1 MKFKKSFVSLLLV
14 VALLCTMIVPASA
27 ATEPTLTVTPNV
39 TKINSGTGTADVIY
53 TVSLNPNGNQ
63 VAAFQFALTA
73 PEGMTLSK
81 DEVYDQS
88 DDGYWINQEQ
98 LMRVSNKNQKDNPF
112 STFAYEPTTGRFG
125 ASGGMVGKTLDTT
138 AVIMTIKA
146 TVDISAT
153 KTYTLG
159 VTEFICFGA
168 GTVNQGGSAPIVTDV
183 EVTAAPKPA
192 TNITLDKSTME
203 LYTGGTGTLTATVTP
218 ADTTD
223 TIEWSTDN
231 ATVATVVNGTVNAV
245 APGTATITVKAGDYT
260 ATCTVTVTNAPCTHE
275 HKTPVPEQESTCA
288 VKGWDA
294 YQTCD
299 DCGKFFDAAGNE
311 ISGIPYRTLKAHTP
325 GAPATEDTDQT
336 CTECGAVITPALG
349 HIHANHLT
357 PVEAVV
363 ATCTVDGN
371 TVYYQCSCGKLFTD
385 DTATTETT
393 LEAVTINA
401 FGHDHSGAW
410 VSDDDEHW
418 KVCAREGCGERLDT
432 AAHNPSDWTFI
443 GDGHHDKRCT
453 VCGKQV
459 AHEACESTIKY
470 DDAKHWHE
478 CIKCGNISG
487 DKEDHSYAPKS
498 ETNPNPDKCTGCDY
512 VKSSIKV
519 TVPETTETET
529 GSKNPTTGAADNGM
543 IGIAAAVLV
552 AAGAAYVGF
561 KKRG

>member
-1 MKFKKSFVSLLLV
+1 MNKRITSLLLCFVMVLTMLATAVPVYAVSSHPAITVSIEPDKTTAAPGETINYSV
-14 VALLCTMIVPASA
+14 VVSAVECLQSITYALVIPEGLEFVP
-27 ATEPTLTVTPNV
+27 
-39 TKINSGTGTADVIY
+39 NSGTIPAG
-53 TVSLNPNGNQ
+53 LN
-63 VAAFQFALTA
+63 
-73 PEGMTLSK
+73 ETLHT
-81 DEVYDQS
+81 DEVDWTEMSKVY
-88 DDGYWINQEQ
+88 
-98 LMRVSNKNQKDNPF
+98 
-112 STFAYEPTTGRFG
+112 FAYGVGSYTSTSPTTLFTFQCKVKEDATGTQEVKFDTETTKLSMG
-125 ASGGMVGKTLDTT
+125 DDEYEKYDTT
-138 AVIMTIKA
+138 PITTPVTI
-146 TVDISAT
+146 
-153 KTYTLG
+153 
-159 VTEFICFGA
+159 
-168 GTVNQGGSAPIVTDV
+168 
-183 EVTAAPKPA
+183 TAAPKPA
-192 TNITLDKSTME
+192 TGITLDKSTME
-203 LYTGGTGTLTATVTP
+203 LYTGNSGTLTATVTP

-223 TIEWSTDN
+223 IVEWSTDD
-231 ATVATVVNGTVNAV
+231 ATVATVINGTVTAV

-260 ATCTVTVTNAPCTHE
+260 ATCTVTVTNAPCAHTN
-275 HKTPVPEQESTCA
+275 KTPVPAEESTCA

-294 YQTCD
+294 YQTCN
-299 DCGKFFDAAGNE
+299 DCGKFFDMDNHE
-311 ISGIPYRTLKAHTP
+311 ISGIPYRTLKDHTP
-325 GAPATEDTDQT
+325 GPAATEDTDQT
-336 CTECGAVITPALG
+336 CTECGAVLTPALG

-357 PVEAVV
+357 PVAAAA
-363 ATCTVDGN
+363 ATCTDAGN
-371 TVYYQCSCGKLFTD
+371 TAYYKCSCGKLFTD
-385 DTATTETT
+385 DTAATETT

-401 FGHDHSGAW
+401 LGHDHSGAW

-443 GDGHHDKRCT
+443 GDGHHDKKCT

-487 DKEDHSYAPKS
+487 TKEDHSYAPKS

-519 TVPETTETET
+519 TVPETTEIES